1 MKSRRRV
8 RVWFG
13 QYQIS
18 DYIGAPAHAERYEAA
33 MRRRFPGLEI
43 TNVAL
48 RSSGCEESAD
58 RAASDGSRTLFSV

>member
-1 MKSRRRV
+1 
-8 RVWFG
+8 VWFG

-18 DYIGAPAHAERYEAA
+18 DYIGAPEHADRYEAA

-48 RSSGCEESAD
+48 RSGVCQEPAD
-58 RAASDGSRTLFSV
+58 LRASDGSRALFSP

>member
-1 MKSRRRV
+1 V
-8 RVWFG
+8 LFG

-18 DYIGAPAHAERYEAA
+18 EYIGAPAYADRYEAA

-48 RSSGCEESAD
+48 CQAVATATARNQ
-58 RAASDGSRTLFSV
+58 LFGV